1 MEKFINNLIAQAEE
15 NPVLALGVAA
25 GLIGAVSKLLDANTS
40 ARNSKTW
47 KREEL
52 RREMKDFAKK
62 R

>member
-1 MEKFINNLIAQAEE
+1 MEKFINNLIAQAED
-15 NPVLALGVAA
+15 NPVLTLGVVA